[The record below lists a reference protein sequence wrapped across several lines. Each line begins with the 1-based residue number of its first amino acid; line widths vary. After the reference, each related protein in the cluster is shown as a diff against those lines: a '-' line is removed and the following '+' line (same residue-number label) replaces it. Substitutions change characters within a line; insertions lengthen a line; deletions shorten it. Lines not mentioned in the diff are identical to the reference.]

1 MNIVL
6 TQTPPPPRFD
16 SYRPVNLTGKIRPA
30 AGFFPAAGRFFAFS
44 AMARGSSRR
53 IKRYAAPANSPYF
66 VFSLSIL
73 SAMGRHRK

>member
-30 AGFFPAAGRFFAFS
+30 AGFFPAAGRFSVFYSGCAPVFPQDK
-44 AMARGSSRR
+44 ALRG
-53 IKRYAAPANSPYF
+53 P
-66 VFSLSIL
+66 
-73 SAMGRHRK
+73 GE

>member
-30 AGFFPAAGRFFAFS
+30 PVF
-44 AMARGSSRR
+44 SRR
-53 IKRYAAPANSPYF
+53 RGVSLLFLPWRAGLPA
-66 VFSLSIL
+66 
-73 SAMGRHRK
+73 G